1 MVTDEKLP
9 TDELNVLYRTGA
21 RWGQDRRLE
30 FIEYRLLWNDHLNRS
45 DLTSFFG
52 ISVPQAS
59 LDLADYGRRAPGNL
73 EYDKST
79 RTYIAT
85 ANFKPIFESS
95 NLERY
100 LGDLLNTAT
109 SPDLPYGSFLGWHP
123 PIAVTPKPGRHLSAL
138 MVKTIVKSIRD
149 GNALR
154 VRYQSFSRPD
164 ASLRTITPHAI
175 AHDGSRFHIRA
186 YCHSRNQ
193 FLDFLVSRILEIEGT
208 QQDRSRGTE
217 DSEWHNIVRLVLA
230 PHPSL
235 AETHRK
241 VIELDYGMTD
251 GVCEF
256 ECRQALLFYVLRQL
270 GLEDESNRSP
280 EAQQIILSNRAE
292 LAQFLPKTNF
302 R

>member
-1 MVTDEKLP
+1 MAPAETPEIDG
-9 TDELNVLYRTGA
+9 LNASTPSGA

-30 FIEYRLLWNDHLNRS
+30 FIEYRLLWNERLNRS
-45 DLTSFFG
+45 DLTSYFG

-59 LDLADYGRRAPGNL
+59 LDVSEYARRAPENL
-73 EYDKST
+73 EYDRST
-79 RTYIAT
+79 RTYVAS
-85 ANFKPIFESS
+85 ANFRPIFQSS

-100 LGDLLNTAT
+100 LEDLLNTAT
-109 SPDLPYGSFLGWHP
+109 NRDAVYDSFLGWHP
-123 PIAVTPKPGRHLSAL
+123 PVAITPRPGRHLNTSIVKALVKGIHDGSAL
-138 MVKTIVKSIRD
+138 K
-149 GNALR
+149 
-154 VRYQSFSRPD
+154 VRYQSFSQPD
-164 ASLRTITPHAI
+164 PSLRMITPHAI

-193 FLDFLVSRILEIEGT
+193 FLDFLISRILEIEGT
-208 QQDRSRGTE
+208 EQDRSRSA
-217 DSEWHNIVRLVLA
+217 DDAEWHNIVRLVLA
-230 PHPSL
+230 PHPAL

-241 VIELDYGMTD
+241 VIELDYGMTN

-270 GLEDESNRSP
+270 GLEQESSRSP

-292 LAQFLPKTNF
+292 LEQFLPSTRF